1 MAIEGIMLNSMGR
14 ATVQDTELA
23 KAYADIPYYRH
34 KGGHAYKQH
43 MAHIRKLERIA
54 KSGKKEQN

>member
-1 MAIEGIMLNSMGR
+1 MAIEGMMINRMGR
-14 ATVQDTELA
+14 DTVGDTELS

-34 KGGHAYKQH
+34 IGGHAYKQH

-54 KSGKKEQN
+54 KSGKKEEN